1 MKLTRTNLVLA
12 VVLLALVALDGI
24 TWPRAQAV
32 REVLPLFEPWA
43 PGQVST
49 IRVDQG
55 EQGLFASDPDLLVQL
70 DDAGTYRLPNH
81 FGYPV
86 RERAVAF
93 LVNGLASL
101 NSMDL
106 LSEDPASHA
115 TYGLTQE
122 KGVRIRLEDET
133 GKVLA
138 DLLQGDKAPG
148 GRAFYVRRF
157 DSDKVFRAPNFIRQ
171 TIRGNLLTWIDSRWC
186 GLDANLVQAIEV
198 SAPAGGDPLVLTRE
212 KGSRQIWKDAAGE
225 QVSSS
230 NVQLFLRALGSVT
243 IKDVA
248 GEGNVEVAGGVAPL
262 DIRLTQAGGR
272 VWQGRMGAARE
283 GLDREGSILLS
294 DQGSGAA
301 SATRWFRLMLSP
313 IASSAVQSSLNKLQ
327 N

>member
-1 MKLTRTNLVLA
+1 MRLSRTNLVLA
-12 VVLLALVALDGI
+12 IILLALVALDGI

-43 PGQVST
+43 PGQVTT

-55 EQGLFASDPDLLVQL
+55 EQGIFASDSDLLVQL

-81 FGYPV
+81 FGYPA

-122 KGVRIRLEDET
+122 KGVRIRLEDKT

-157 DSDKVFRAPNFIRQ
+157 DSDNVFRAPNFIRQ
-171 TIRGNLLTWIDSRWC
+171 SIRGNLLTWIDSRWC
-186 GLDANLVQAIEV
+186 GLDADLVQAIEV
-198 SAPAGGDPLVLTRE
+198 SAPAGGAPLVLIRE
-212 KGSRQIWKDAAGE
+212 KGSRQIWKNAAGE

-230 NVQLFLRALGSVT
+230 NVQVFLRALGLVT

-248 GEGNVEVAGGVAPL
+248 GEGNVEAAGGGG
-262 DIRLTQAGGR
+262 RLTYDLPRRAVQFGR
-272 VWQGRMGAARE
+272 VAWEPPGKGRTGKGPFCFPTREATLPARPA
-283 GLDREGSILLS
+283 GSSSCSLRQLPAPCR
-294 DQGSGAA
+294 AA
-301 SATRWFRLMLSP
+301 ST
-313 IASSAVQSSLNKLQ
+313 N
-327 N
+327 